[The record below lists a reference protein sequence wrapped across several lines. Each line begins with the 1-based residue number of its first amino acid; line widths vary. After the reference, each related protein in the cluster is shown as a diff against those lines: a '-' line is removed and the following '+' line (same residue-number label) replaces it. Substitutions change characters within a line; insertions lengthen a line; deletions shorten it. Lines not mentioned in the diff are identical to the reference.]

1 MSRIDKFT
9 AKLGGNIR
17 ESMGATVS
25 SGAGGPLPS
34 PIVGPSQYQ
43 GISRPKEALTIPV
56 DRIMPDPDQPR
67 KEFDEGPL
75 DDLAASLKARGQL
88 QPIRV
93 RWSAEADRWI
103 IIAGERRYR
112 AAIKAGLSSLLCVE
126 AKTAMT
132 ADEILED
139 QLIENCVREDLKPVE
154 QAKAFKALVESRG
167 CSYRQLAEM
176 LNISHMAISRAMA
189 LLELPEDLQE
199 RVTTGELAASV
210 ACEVAKLDDPDAQR
224 EVAQRVV
231 SEGLNR
237 SEAIEAVRQVAG
249 KPRAGGSK
257 AKGREAKAKAKLPTS
272 RSIKTTTGFKITV
285 EHKRGFEPAPLLAAL
300 EEAAAKVRAEIE
312 PAKQG
317 AEADAA

>member
-17 ESMGATVS
+17 ESMGAATA
-25 SGAGGPLPS
+25 GAGGPLPTQAAA
-34 PIVGPSQYQ
+34 PSQYQ
-43 GISRPKEALTIPV
+43 GITRPKEALTIPI

-67 KEFDEGPL
+67 KEFDDGPL

-93 RWSAEADRWI
+93 RWSPDADRWI

-112 AAIKAGLSSLLCVE
+112 AAVRAGLASLLCVE
-126 AKTAMT
+126 AKGVMT

-154 QAKAFKALVESRG
+154 QAKAFRALVERRG

-176 LNISHMAISRAMA
+176 LHISHMAVSRAMT
-189 LLELPEDLQE
+189 LLELPEDVQE
-199 RVTTGELAASV
+199 QVTAGELAASV
-210 ACEVAKLDDPDAQR
+210 AVEVAKIENPDEQR
-224 EVAQRVV
+224 HVARRVV

-237 SEAIEAVRQVAG
+237 SEAVEVVRQAAG
-249 KPRAGGSK
+249 KPNHGE
-257 AKGREAKAKAKLPTS
+257 KGRGAKLKPKGKSKLPTTRVIRTESGVRITADS
-272 RSIKTTTGFKITV
+272 R
-285 EHKRGFEPAPLLAAL
+285 RGIDPATLVTAL
-300 EEAAAKVRAEIE
+300 EEALAKVRAE
-312 PAKQG
+312 QG
-317 AEADAA
+317 GETAAA